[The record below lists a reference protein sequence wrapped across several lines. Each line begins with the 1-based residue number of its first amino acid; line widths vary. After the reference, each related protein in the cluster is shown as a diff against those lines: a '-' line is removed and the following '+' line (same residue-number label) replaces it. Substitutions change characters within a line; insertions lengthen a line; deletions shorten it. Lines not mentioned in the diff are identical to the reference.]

1 MHSEVC
7 KTDFIRGNRL
17 QHFIND
23 IVDLTVAKKGILLPE
38 RVNDISAITIY
49 ERNDQSAGKRRSQ
62 NFSENETSNCYTEGR
77 EEGLYILAELS
88 LLKLKHP
95 SGVFVSPCED
105 DLLKWLGLISIRSG
119 YYFGGVFSFVL
130 LLPDDFP
137 STKMPK
143 LYLPEGFYHP
153 HVDCVT
159 GEVNLC
165 MEFPVWNPNKHHIWH
180 LLHYF
185 KRMLTSPTTNALI
198 HHPEEYD
205 NEAKFCVT
213 KLSVWSGSTQ
223 NIPSL
228 NVSGWTSDSLL
239 NDARNMLQ
247 KCNDCKLNEDI
258 VSQGFSWID
267 PKVCPF
273 LQVNQLQIE
282 LFTGRVKP

>member
-1 MHSEVC
+1 
-7 KTDFIRGNRL
+7 
-17 QHFIND
+17 
-23 IVDLTVAKKGILLPE
+23 
-38 RVNDISAITIY
+38 
-49 ERNDQSAGKRRSQ
+49 
-62 NFSENETSNCYTEGR
+62 
-77 EEGLYILAELS
+77 
-88 LLKLKHP
+88 
-95 SGVFVSPCED
+95 
-105 DLLKWLGLISIRSG
+105 
-119 YYFGGVFSFVL
+119 
-130 LLPDDFP
+130 
-137 STKMPK
+137 MPK

-185 KRMLTSPTTNALI
+185 KRMLTSPTSIVTSSLADQTACIRDMRDVKYANSKAANALI

-267 PKVCPF
+267 PKSMSIFASESATKLNSSPDA
-273 LQVNQLQIE
+273 
-282 LFTGRVKP
+282 